1 MPVNQNLRNGMRAAQ
16 VGRKDEAIAAFRA
29 VLGQDPNNETALLWL
44 GYLSDDPQV
53 SLDYI
58 TQAMETHLQS
68 PRAYAALQWA
78 WQRAAAAPAPVPVPA
93 SMPAAAVSPRAEAR
107 PTPALPVRHRPGAR
121 WVMARLP
128 AVGVLVLL
136 IAIVGCA
143 IGFPMLAQPPAMPAL
158 ASAFTSAP
166 QPTATAIVPL
176 ATEQRS
182 GAVLASAA
190 LAFPSPTATGV
201 PAALQTPLPTAAL
214 TVEPLTVA
222 TQAPTAT
229 PSPTALP
236 TSTPVPV
243 DLVVPEPFP
252 NPGPLG
258 YVPSTTLAIPTPVQP
273 VPVASDAINI
283 AVLGSDKRDDWTEW
297 HTDVVQIVSIQRQS
311 KTVSVI
317 SIPRDLY
324 LYIPTLWMSRI
335 NFADFYGDAY
345 NYEGGGPALLRD
357 TLLYNLGI
365 RMDYYVRTNFDGLIG
380 IVNTVGGVDIP
391 VHCGLSDHWPY
402 RDESGEYPILT
413 MEPGIRHMDGET
425 ALWYARSR
433 LTTSVFSRE
442 RRQQQVLQALWHKG
456 REAGVLTQVP
466 ALWKQGQEMITTD
479 LTLSEVLDLARIAL
493 TLDDNNVRFY
503 NIGRDVVTP
512 WTTPYGGAVF
522 LPRWDDIQPIVAE
535 AMAPPPEARL
545 VRTYMPVEVWNGTP
559 NDGWGWLA
567 VDRLYRTGFPAMVAE
582 SDRQD
587 YAQTQLIILSSR
599 TKGTGAGYLQ
609 HMFGLSDD
617 QVIHQPD
624 ESAEFGFRLILG
636 ADYQTCP
643 EVW

>member
-1 MPVNQNLRNGMRAAQ
+1 MPVTENLRNGMRAARA
-16 VGRKDEAIAAFRA
+16 GRKDEAIAAFRA
-29 VLGQDPNNETALLWL
+29 VLEQDPNNETALIWL
-44 GYLSDDPQV
+44 GYLSDDPQL
-53 SLDYI
+53 SLKYI

-78 WQRAAAAPAPVPVPA
+78 WRRAAAAPPVVVA
-93 SMPAAAVSPRAEAR
+93 PRAEGHSAS
-107 PTPALPVRHRPGAR
+107 AVPVRHRPDPRRLLAK
-121 WVMARLP
+121 LP

-143 IGFPMLAQPPAMPAL
+143 IGFPMLAQPPVMSAL
-158 ASAFTSAP
+158 ASALTSAP
-166 QPTATAIVPL
+166 QPTPTVIIPL

-182 GAVLASAA
+182 DVVLASAA
-190 LAFPSPTATGV
+190 LVSPSPSPSSTATGV
-201 PAALQTPLPTAAL
+201 PAPSPTPSPIAVL
-214 TVEPLTVA
+214 TSELFDTSA
-222 TQAPTAT
+222 RAPTVT

-236 TSTPVPV
+236 TSTPILV
-243 DLVVPEPFP
+243 DLVVPEAFLT
-252 NPGPLG
+252 PGPQG
-258 YVPSTTLAIPTPVQP
+258 YVPSTTLPIPTPVQP

-345 NYEGGGPALLRD
+345 HYEGGGPALLRD

-380 IVNTVGGVDIP
+380 IVDTVGGVDIP

-402 RDESGEYPILT
+402 PDENGEYPILT

-479 LTLSEVLDLARIAL
+479 LTLPEVLDLARIAL
-493 TLDDNNVRFY
+493 TLDDRNVRFY
-503 NIGRDVVTP
+503 NIGADVVTP

-522 LPRWDDIQPIVAE
+522 LPRWEEIQPIIAE
-535 AMAPPPEARL
+535 AMAPAPEARL
-545 VRTYMPVEVWNGTP
+545 VRTYMPVEVLNGTL

-567 VDRLYRTGFPAMVAE
+567 VDRLYRAGFPATVAE
-582 SDRQD
+582 SDRRD

-624 ESAEFGFRLILG
+624 ESSEFGFRLILG

-643 EVW
+643 EMW

>member
-1 MPVNQNLRNGMRAAQ
+1 MPVTQNLRKGMRAARA
-16 VGRKDEAIAAFRA
+16 GRKDEAIIAFRA
-29 VLGQDPNNETALLWL
+29 VLEQDANNETALIWL

-53 SLDYI
+53 SLNYI

-78 WQRAAAAPAPVPVPA
+78 WRRAAAQPPV
-93 SMPAAAVSPRAEAR
+93 AVSPRAEAR
-107 PTPALPVRHRPGAR
+107 STSATPVRHRPTSR
-121 WVMARLP
+121 WVLAKLP

-143 IGFPMLAQPPAMPAL
+143 IGFPMLAQPPALSAL
-158 ASAFTSAP
+158 ASALTSAP
-166 QPTATAIVPL
+166 QPTPTAIIPP
-176 ATEQRS
+176 ATEQRP
-182 GAVLASAA
+182 GAVSASAA
-190 LAFPSPTATGV
+190 LASPSPTATGV
-201 PAALQTPLPTAAL
+201 PSPSPTPSPIAAL
-214 TVEPLTVA
+214 TLELFDASTRVPTV
-222 TQAPTAT
+222 T
-229 PSPTALP
+229 PSPIAPP

-243 DLVVPEPFP
+243 DFVVPEPFP
-252 NPGPLG
+252 IPGPQE
-258 YVPSTTLAIPTPVQP
+258 YVPSTTLPIPTPVQP
-273 VPVASDAINI
+273 VPVASDVINI
-283 AVLGSDKRDDWTEW
+283 VVLGSDKRDDWTEW

-345 NYEGGGPALLRD
+345 HYEGGGPALLRD

-380 IVNTVGGVDIP
+380 IVDTVGGVDIP

-402 RDESGEYPILT
+402 PDENGEYPILA

-456 REAGVLTQVP
+456 QEAGVLAQVP

-479 LTLSEVLDLARIAL
+479 LTLPEVLDLARIAL
-493 TLDDNNVRFY
+493 TLDDSNVRFY
-503 NIGRDVVTP
+503 NIGAGVVTP

-522 LPRWDDIQPIVAE
+522 LPRWEEVQPIVAE
-535 AMAPPPEARL
+535 AMAPAPEARL
-545 VRTYMPVEVWNGTP
+545 IRTYMSVQVLNGTL

-567 VDRLYRTGFPAMVAE
+567 VDRLYRTGFPATVAE
-582 SDRQD
+582 SDRRD
-587 YAQTQLIILSSR
+587 YAQTQLTILSSR

-609 HMFGLSDD
+609 RMFGLSDD

-624 ESAEFGFRLILG
+624 ESSEFGFRLILG

-643 EVW
+643 DIW